1 MIDGAIAHMVEAVQ
15 VNHPTNEMKMSKQN
29 NAITGIKAIV
39 HPKMKIVT
47 ICSPSCHQQKTLVRE
62 TQKEIF
68 GSRPPVLFGSQHY
81 SEYLVLCSTKES
93 HRGLIDIM
101 RVSKW

>member
-1 MIDGAIAHMVEAVQ
+1 MIDGAIAHNMVEAVQ

-47 ICSPSCHQQKTLVRE
+47 ICSPSCHQQITLVRE

-68 GSRPPVLFGSQHY
+68 GSRPQCCLGPNIIVNILF
-81 SEYLVLCSTKES
+81 CIATKES
-93 HRGLIDIM
+93 HRGLIDM

>member
-1 MIDGAIAHMVEAVQ
+1 MIDGAIAHNMVEAVQ

-47 ICSPSCHQQKTLVRE
+47 ICSSSCHHQITLVRR
-62 TQKEIF
+62 TQKETFFFQCCLGPTILMNILF
-68 GSRPPVLFGSQHY
+68 CVLQRKVI
-81 SEYLVLCSTKES
+81 EV
-93 HRGLIDIM
+93 
-101 RVSKW
+101 

>member
-1 MIDGAIAHMVEAVQ
+1 MIDGAIAHMLEAVQ

-29 NAITGIKAIV
+29 NAITGIKTIV

-68 GSRPPVLFGSQHY
+68 GSQHY
-81 SEYLVLCSTKES
+81 SEYLLCSTKES
-93 HRGLIDIM
+93 HRGLIDM